1 MMSGDEIHLALDR
14 LLKRPVAF
22 FPVFSQI
29 GGSVNAGVMLSQL
42 WYWSDGRGWNE
53 EGWIWK
59 TSKEWAKE
67 TTLSESEVEGAR
79 KKLVERGLIR
89 YKRAGLP
96 AKPHY
101 LLNKQAVLDA
111 VIALRAHKNASFPNS
126 GKQDEPDCG
135 NKTDEKQDSGSPISG
150 NHNTKSSSKIT
161 PTPQEPAGGAGDGIS
176 CKTKTTAWQEGE
188 CHVSLDEFIAAAFW
202 MQRKAGGVRNP
213 PGFKSAVRKRI
224 AADGPSEEDW
234 DSFKLWRASHV
245 KVTPTENPEDA
256 NRVSEKKPQLAD
268 AKQRY
273 VAMDVSQQKEIE
285 SRFAVYI
292 QAANK
297 FVYKIYSKS
306 GLESGVVAGAFHD
319 WFAGELQ

>member
-14 LLKRPVAF
+14 ILKRPVAF

-42 WYWSDGRGWNE
+42 WYWSDRRGWNE

-59 TSKEWAKE
+59 TSKDWAKE

-79 KKLVERGLIR
+79 KKLLERGLVR

-111 VIALRAHKNASFPNS
+111 VIALRTYKNASFPNS
-126 GKQDEPDCG
+126 DKQDEHDCG
-135 NKTDEKQDSGSPISG
+135 NKTDEKQDSGSPMNW
-150 NHNTKSSSKIT
+150 NHNTKSSSEIT
-161 PTPQEPAGGAGDGIS
+161 PTPQEPAGGAGDSIS
-176 CKTKTTAWQEGE
+176 SKTKFNAWQEGE

-213 PGFKSAVRKRI
+213 PGFKSVVRKRI

-234 DSFKLWRASHV
+234 ESFKLWRASQV
-245 KVTPTENPEDA
+245 KVTPTVNPEDA
-256 NRVSEKKPQLAD
+256 NRFFEKKQQLAE
-268 AKQRY
+268 AKQHY
-273 VAMDVSQQKEIE
+273 VAMDLSQQKEIE
-285 SRFAVYI
+285 SRFAAHL

-297 FVYKIYSKS
+297 FVYKMYSKS
-306 GLESGVVAGAFHD
+306 GLESGVVAGAFQD